1 MILPFVRELLA
12 DLERS
17 EAFERVRRH
26 LAAGSGRRR
35 IAGLTFTAR
44 SLYLPYFVRAANAPC
59 LILVADNKAA
69 EALHLAVT
77 AACDLTGALP
87 ADQVL
92 RLPGHDVLPF
102 ENLSPHPEIQEHRAA
117 TLWKLCERS
126 ASKTAAPP
134 RLVIAPVEAACMKL
148 FSRDFYHALAL
159 HLRVGEEHLPDM
171 LVDHLLSVGYTKVD
185 VVEMPGQVT
194 LRGGIL
200 DVYSPEQDR
209 PARIDFFGDE
219 IESIRKFDP
228 ETQRSSS
235 PIDHILLLPLTEFP
249 ITEKILTAI
258 NARLTRG
265 GVAGAN
271 LEGGEEPREL
281 QSHVATRTGEA
292 TIFPGWEF
300 FAPVSG
306 ATHTLLDLLGPNTRV
321 FIEEPAMVKNQG
333 ERWWNKVEQRHE
345 RSGIGSL
352 VRAED
357 IYISPW
363 ALDDRLRDFSGCE
376 LDQLGAVDILDAD
389 RSDLSEVDFHTRP
402 TQRFHGNIPNLI
414 ETLKDL
420 TKTDARILLTAPNQG
435 EVERLASLLQE
446 YGLAYRLGSRNT
458 QPGSSTVYSESS
470 YLSGD
475 LRTPVIVK
483 TPVAN
488 GVQVLDLDKASAR
501 QIILF
506 GANDLSD
513 EADVTAVP
521 VRRTKSKT
529 SAFISDFRDLAV
541 GDYVVHVE
549 HGIARY
555 CGLRVLDE
563 DPAANPLE
571 LMILEFADDAKLY
584 VPLTRLDLIQKYRS
598 TDTGPAPQLNKLGNP
613 AWQKTK
619 ARVKKAMADMAGE
632 LLKLYAQRKAA
643 QGTPFSPDTNMQH
656 EFEDAFDFTETDDQ
670 LTAIADIKRD
680 MESTQPMDRLLC
692 GDVGYGKTEVAMRA
706 AFKAVQDGKQVAVL
720 TPTTVLSF
728 QHFESFKKRFA
739 NFPVIIE
746 MLSRFRT
753 TKEKAEIVQKC
764 AEGKIDILIGTHAV
778 LAPSL
783 KFQDLGLL
791 IVDEEQRFG
800 VRHKERLKQ
809 MRAAIDVLA
818 MSATPIPRTLHMS
831 LIGLRDMSVIE
842 TPPKD
847 RMAIQTIVAKF
858 DEKLVR
864 TAIEME
870 LERGGQIYFVHN
882 RVETIYE
889 LAARLRE
896 LVPSARIG
904 IGHGQ
909 LPEAELERVMLAFM
923 NHEYDVLC
931 ATSIIENGLDIP
943 LANTIIINRAD
954 RHGLSE
960 LYQLRGRVG
969 RSNRRAYAYLL
980 IPPETELTEIAR
992 RRLAALK
999 EFSDL
1004 GAGFKIAALDLE
1016 LRGAGNMLGG
1026 EQSGHI
1032 EAIGFEMYT
1041 TMLGEAV
1048 AKLKGEESPSEETAT
1063 LNLGIS
1069 LRIDANYIPEENQRL
1084 RMYKKIAGAQSDPE
1098 LEEVRAELKD
1108 RYGDIPDAV
1117 RNLLAAGSIRIH
1129 CQRLGIASLERKRT
1143 AIDLPETKPA
1153 PKPGPTNGQRP
1164 SLPGRHGQA
1173 PVYNPLQHTYRQ
1185 VAARPVTN
1193 ATMAVRATT
1202 AARAP
1207 QAGALKPM
1215 REMLYVKFT
1224 ESTHAP
1230 AETGKQRMGID
1241 PGLLM
1246 KLVSRNT
1253 KNGAQFTPQGVLRW
1267 PLSSAKAE
1275 DVLSET
1281 NALLNALDPAVAPA
1295 LVQ

>member
-1 MILPFVRELLA
+1 MVLPFVRELLA

-17 EAFERVRRH
+17 EAYERVRRH

-35 IAGLTFTAR
+35 VAGLTFTAR
-44 SLYLPYFVRAANAPC
+44 SMFLPSFVKAANGPC

-69 EALHLAVT
+69 EALHLAVVQ
-77 AACDLTGALP
+77 ACELTGALAP
-87 ADQVL
+87 EAVL

-117 TLWKLCERS
+117 TLWKLCEKS
-126 ASKTAAPP
+126 PAKTAATP
-134 RLVIAPVEAACMKL
+134 RLIIAPVEAACMRL
-148 FSRDFYHALAL
+148 FPRDFYNGLAL
-159 HLRVGEEHLPDM
+159 RLRVGEEHLPDM
-171 LVDHLLSVGYTKVD
+171 LVEHLLTVGYTKVD

-200 DVYSPEQDR
+200 DVYSPEQER
-209 PARIDFFGDE
+209 PVRIDFFGDE
-219 IESIRKFDP
+219 IESIRTFDP
-228 ETQRSSS
+228 ETQRSISS
-235 PIDHILLLPLTEFP
+235 PRDHVLLLPLTEFP
-249 ITEKILTAI
+249 VTEKLLTAI
-258 NARLTRG
+258 NARLTRSG
-265 GVAGAN
+265 SAAGAN
-271 LEGGEEPREL
+271 LEGGEQPREL
-281 QSHVATRTGEA
+281 QTRSGEA

-300 FAPVSG
+300 FAPVAG
-306 ATHTLLDLLGPNTRV
+306 ANGTLLDLLGPATRV
-321 FIEEPAMVKNQG
+321 FIEEPAMVQNQG

-345 RSGIGSL
+345 RSGIGNL
-352 VRAED
+352 VRPED
-357 IYISPW
+357 VYISPW
-363 ALDDRLRDFSGCE
+363 DLTDRLRDFSGIE

-389 RSDLSEVDFHTRP
+389 RSDLSEVEFHTRP
-402 TQRFHGNIPNLI
+402 TQRFHGSIPGLI
-414 ETLKDL
+414 EAIKDL
-420 TKTDARILLTAPNQG
+420 VRLDARVLLTAPNQG

-446 YGLAYRLGSRNT
+446 YAVPYRLGSRN
-458 QPGSSTVYSESS
+458 QQQGGSTTVYSESS
-470 YLSGD
+470 YLAGELS
-475 LRTPVIVK
+475 TPVIVK
-483 TPVAN
+483 AALAN
-488 GVQVLDLDKASAR
+488 GVQVLDLDRASAK
-501 QIILF
+501 QIVLF

-513 EADVTAVP
+513 DADVEARP
-521 VRRTKSKT
+521 VRRSKSKT

-555 CGLRVLDE
+555 CGLRILDE

-571 LMILEFADDAKLY
+571 LMILEFADEAKLY

-670 LTAIADIKRD
+670 LAAIADIKRD

-706 AFKAVQDGKQVAVL
+706 AFKAVQDSKQVAVL

-739 NFPVIIE
+739 NFPVNIE

-753 TKEKAEIVQKC
+753 AKEKAAILEKA

-778 LAPSL
+778 LAQSL

-800 VRHKERLKQ
+800 VKHKERLKQ
-809 MRAAIDVLA
+809 MRASIDVLA

-870 LERGGQIYFVHN
+870 LERGGQAYFVHN

-889 LAARLRE
+889 LAAKIRE

-1041 TMLGEAV
+1041 TMLAEAV
-1048 AKLKGEESPSEETAT
+1048 SRLKGDDKPDEETAT
-1063 LNLGIS
+1063 LSLGIS
-1069 LRIDANYIPEENQRL
+1069 LRIDASYIPEENQRL
-1084 RMYKKIAGAQSDPE
+1084 RMYKKIAGAQSDLE
-1098 LEEVRAELKD
+1098 LEDVRAELVD
-1108 RYGDIPDAV
+1108 RYGEIPEAV
-1117 RNLLAAGSIRIH
+1117 LNLLAAGAIRIH
-1129 CQRLGIASLERKRT
+1129 CERLGIASLERKRT
-1143 AIDLPETKPA
+1143 AIEEPKAAAKPTQQPA
-1153 PKPGPTNGQRP
+1153 QQRP
-1164 SLPGRHGQA
+1164 GLPGRHGQA
-1173 PVYNPLQHTYRQ
+1173 PIHNPLQHSYRQ

-1202 AARAP
+1202 AALTRP
-1207 QAGALKPM
+1207 GQGGSIKPM

-1224 ESTHAP
+1224 ERTHAP
-1230 AETGKQRMGID
+1230 IETGKQRMGVD

-1275 DVLSET
+1275 DVLAET
-1281 NALLNALDPAVAPA
+1281 RALLNSLDPATN
-1295 LVQ
+1295 